1 MNQRGIQRVR
11 EGDHAEIAFDMY
23 PGKVFPAKVVSVIWA
38 NGNAQGVP
46 SGLIPTEGSVSGGFD
61 FMVRLHL
68 TEEHPDYP
76 VRFGASGLVAVFTK
90 EAPDFLVLLRQIE
103 IHSESYLKYLFNP
116 F

>member
-1 MNQRGIQRVR
+1 
-11 EGDHAEIAFDMY
+11 
-23 PGKVFPAKVVSVIWA
+23 
-38 NGNAQGVP
+38 
-46 SGLIPTEGSVSGGFD
+46 
-61 FMVRLHL
+61 L

-76 VRFGASGLVAVFTK
+76 IRFGASGLVAIFTS